1 MFASKTNNNS
11 SKELLL
17 PIVYDLANLVRE
29 GFLRTDTYKEHEKQN
44 RNQFL
49 RRSFNVNAKG
59 FEKRSDTVVKETQV
73 QPLMNFMREDTFSV
87 DVDDSPRIKD
97 ETKVHEKMEDLKPQP
112 LRLIRSQNTHPTLAR
127 EKAIPVTLSRKEP
140 PKTLTLTE
148 IEDLAF
154 SSLNG
159 TIDDE
164 FSADTNGTEFSPQA
178 LIGKGRRKSPYV
190 GKGPFPET
198 CERFTGGIC
207 LNVKNY
213 PINDI
218 MGSIRRHRHAMEA
231 LLAEYRDKNAELEQL
246 DYLGDPS
253 SELYGSTK

>member
-1 MFASKTNNNS
+1 MFASKTNSNS

-49 RRSFNVNAKG
+49 RRSFNVNARG
-59 FEKRSDTVVKETQV
+59 FEKQTDTVKETQV
-73 QPLMNFMREDTFSV
+73 QPLMNFMKQDAFSI
-87 DVDDSPRIKD
+87 DVDEPRIKN
-97 ETKVHEKMEDLKPQP
+97 ETKVYEKMEDLIPQP
-112 LRLIRSQNTHPTLAR
+112 LRLIRSQHTNPTLAR

-140 PKTLTLTE
+140 PKNLTLTE

-159 TIDDE
+159 TIDEE
-164 FSADTNGTEFSPQA
+164 FTSDINGTELSPQA
-178 LIGKGRRKSPYV
+178 LIGKGRRKNPFL
-190 GKGPFPET
+190 GKGGPFPES
-198 CERFTGGIC
+198 CERFSGGIC

-231 LLAEYRDKNAELEQL
+231 LLAEFRDKNAELEQL

-253 SELYGSTK
+253 SELYTSTK